1 MRIFGG
7 SDPKRRRT
15 PRMSLPAFFLG
26 QVTILCREED
36 LAALL
41 TLMMR
46 HRLAYSSLTFTGDG
60 AAYFTASYA
69 VSARIL
75 YLCRRHGIGA
85 EAVKRR
91 GIVEAIRF
99 GLSRPGL
106 PIGLVL
112 AVLLTILASGR
123 LWEIRVT
130 GNSTLPSG
138 AVIRELQAAGL
149 SVGDL
154 TREIDV
160 DAIENR
166 LLRDSERISWI
177 TVNLIGT
184 VAEVQIREK
193 LTPDRGDPEKS
204 PANLVARSDGV
215 IVGCEIERGNLLVKK
230 GMAVRK
236 GELLVSGIYESTASG
251 LRFARAAGVIYA
263 ETAHTF
269 EISVPFRH
277 EVLTED
283 GEPEAGYTL
292 SFFGREFTLK
302 AAPDASDGAGAVE
315 RTLYLTVFGHEL
327 PIGIRCRAV
336 QAYRT
341 EEAYYTPER
350 AMEIAYYRL
359 SREIAAIPG
368 MQGLLSKSIT
378 SEWTE
383 DGYRLIC
390 HITCI
395 ENIAQT
401 KNIEIALLD

>member
-1 MRIFGG
+1 M
-7 SDPKRRRT
+7 
-15 PRMSLPAFFLG
+15 RMSLPAFFHG
-26 QVTILCREED
+26 RVTLLCREDD

-46 HRLAYSSLTFTGDG
+46 HRLPHSGLTLTGDG
-60 AAYFTASYA
+60 TAHLAVSYA

-75 YLCRRHGIGA
+75 YLAHRHGIA
-85 EAVKRR
+85 VEAVKRR

-106 PIGLVL
+106 PIGIVL
-112 AVLLTILASGR
+112 AVLLTLFASGR

-130 GNSTLPSG
+130 GNSTLSES
-138 AVIRELQAAGL
+138 AVIRELNAAGL
-149 SVGDL
+149 SVGDPVKGL
-154 TREIDV
+154 DV
-160 DAIENR
+160 DSIENR
-166 LLRDSERISWI
+166 LLKDSERISWI

-193 LTPDRGDPEKS
+193 LMPDRGDPDKS
-204 PANLVARSDGV
+204 PANLVACCDGV

-236 GELLVSGIYESTASG
+236 GELLVSGIYDSAAAG
-251 LRFARAAGVIYA
+251 LRFTRAAGVIYA
-263 ETAHTF
+263 ETSHTF

-277 EVLTED
+277 EVLIED
-283 GEPEAGYTL
+283 GAPETGYTL
-292 SFFGREFTLK
+292 CFFGKEFALK
-302 AAPDASDGAGAVE
+302 AAPAASDSAGVAE
-315 RTLYLTVFGHEL
+315 RIAYLSVFGHEL
-327 PIGIRCRAV
+327 PIAVRCETV
-336 QAYRT
+336 QGYRT

-378 SEWTE
+378 SEMTE
-383 DGYRLIC
+383 DGYVLSCR
-390 HITCI
+390 ITCI
-395 ENIAQT
+395 ENIAKT
-401 KNIEIALLD
+401 KNIDIALLD

>member
-1 MRIFGG
+1 M
-7 SDPKRRRT
+7 
-15 PRMSLPAFFLG
+15 RMSIPAFFLG
-26 QVTILCREED
+26 QVTLQCREEV
-36 LAALL
+36 LSELL
-41 TLMMR
+41 TRMMR
-46 HRLAYSSLTFTGDG
+46 HRMPYAALTFLGDG
-60 AAYFTASYA
+60 TVRFTVSYA
-69 VSARIL
+69 VSGKIL
-75 YLCRRHGIGA
+75 RLSAHHGI
-85 EAVKRR
+85 AVTVIRRR
-91 GIVEAIRF
+91 GIVQAIRF
-99 GLSRPGL
+99 GLSRPGI
-106 PIGLVL
+106 PIGILL
-112 AVLLTILASGR
+112 AVLLTAVASGR

-130 GNSTLPSG
+130 GNSTMPRG
-138 AVIRELQAAGL
+138 AVIRELHAAGL

-154 TREIDV
+154 TSGIDV

-193 LTPDRGDPEKS
+193 LMPDRSDPERS
-204 PANLVARSDGV
+204 PANLVACCDGV
-215 IVGCEIERGNLLVKK
+215 IVGCEIERGDLLVKK

-236 GELLVSGIYESTASG
+236 GEILVSGIYDSATSG
-251 LRFARAAGVIYA
+251 LRFTRAAGVIYA
-263 ETAHTF
+263 ETAHDF

-283 GEPEAGYTL
+283 GDRRTGYTL
-292 SFFGREFTLK
+292 CFFGREFLLN
-302 AAPDASDGAGAVE
+302 APPDAVDSAGTVE
-315 RTLYLTVFGHEL
+315 RTLYLSVFGHEL

-378 SEWTE
+378 SEVTE
-383 DGYRLIC
+383 DGYVLSCR
-390 HITCI
+390 ITCI
-395 ENIAQT
+395 RNIAET
-401 KNIEIALLD
+401 KNIEVALLD

>member
-1 MRIFGG
+1 M
-7 SDPKRRRT
+7 
-15 PRMSLPAFFLG
+15 RMSIPAFFLG
-26 QVTILCREED
+26 QVTLQCTEEV
-36 LAALL
+36 LSELL

-46 HRLAYSSLTFTGDG
+46 HRMPYANLTFLGDG
-60 AAYFTASYA
+60 TVRFTVSYA
-69 VSARIL
+69 VSGKIL
-75 YLCRRHGIGA
+75 RLSAHHGI
-85 EAVKRR
+85 AVTVIRRR
-91 GIVEAIRF
+91 GIAEAICF
-99 GLSRPGL
+99 GLSRPGI
-106 PIGLVL
+106 PIGIVL
-112 AVLLTILASGR
+112 AVLITVLASGR

-193 LTPDRGDPEKS
+193 LTPDRGDPDRS
-204 PANLVARSDGV
+204 PANLVACCDGV

-230 GMAVRK
+230 GMAVRQ
-236 GELLVSGIYESTASG
+236 GELLVSGIYDSATSG
-251 LRFARAAGVIYA
+251 LRFTRAAGVIYA

-359 SREIAAIPG
+359 SGEIAAIPG